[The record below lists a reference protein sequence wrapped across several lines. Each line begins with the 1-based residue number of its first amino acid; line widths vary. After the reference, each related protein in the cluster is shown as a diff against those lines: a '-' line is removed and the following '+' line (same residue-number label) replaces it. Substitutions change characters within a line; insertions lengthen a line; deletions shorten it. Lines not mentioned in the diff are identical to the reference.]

1 MKVIGLTGP
10 SGSGKGWVCERLS
23 LRGIPSVDTD
33 AVYHSLLLPP
43 SECLDELRMVFG
55 NGIINNDGT
64 LRRSELAKLVF
75 SDKARLAQLNAV
87 THKYILAQTD
97 MMLASLSERGFRA
110 AVVDAPALFEAGYDA
125 KCDFVIAVVADR
137 NVRMHRIMERDGLT
151 ETAASLRIDGQ
162 QPDDFYTSR
171 AKYTV
176 HNDGNSAALETELDA
191 ILAQEKLC

>member
-43 SECLDELRMVFG
+43 SECLDELRTVFG

-97 MMLASLSERGFRA
+97 MLLAALSERGCRA
-110 AVVDAPALFEAGYDA
+110 AVVDAPALFESGYDA

-162 QPDDFYTSR
+162 QPDDFYASR

-191 ILAQEKLC
+191 ILAREKLC